1 MCAGDLQTTVSDS
14 ERVPNGTSLLCKLN
28 LGMVRDCS
36 FTRPD
41 GKVILLR
48 EGIGNAN
55 YSYFGDG
62 FTKGECG
69 LTIHKVQE
77 EDKGLW
83 KCTVYDLSTQEQRSG
98 FMNVSTD
105 GKFCFLLTMVVVKM

>member
-1 MCAGDLQTTVSDS
+1 MCAAGDLQASVSDS
-14 ERVPNGTSLLCKLN
+14 ERIPGGKSLLCSLN
-28 LGMVRDCS
+28 AGQVTDCS

-41 GKVILLR
+41 GKVILPS

-62 FTKGECG
+62 FENGDCG

-83 KCTVYDLSTQEQRSG
+83 KCTVSHGLTQWSG

-105 GKFCFLLTMVVVKM
+105 GKFCFLLQWLL